1 MAFATRSFF
10 SFEKEMASALPFR
23 GRGAPPYR
31 TEVQKSRDEG
41 MKMKSLVE
49 KIRLG
54 LIGKRMNGY
63 NI

>member
-10 SFEKEMASALPFR
+10 SFEKEMALPILL
-23 GRGAPPYR
+23 GGGAQPPYR

-41 MKMKSLVE
+41 MKMKSLGE

-54 LIGKRMNGY
+54 LIEKRMNGY